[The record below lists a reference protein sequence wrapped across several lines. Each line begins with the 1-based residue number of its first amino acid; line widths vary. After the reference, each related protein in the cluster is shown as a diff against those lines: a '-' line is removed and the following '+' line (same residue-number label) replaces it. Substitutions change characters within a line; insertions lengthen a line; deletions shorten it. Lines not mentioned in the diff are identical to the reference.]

1 LIIQIIKLNK
11 NKQMKNKLIT
21 SALVT
26 SMIGFGSAAVAQTT
40 ISGNLELTY
49 NAVKDKAANAN
60 SFRGFGKESQINLA
74 NKGKLSNG
82 MDYAA
87 GFSLEFDGP
96 DTNFGTG
103 ASATASTGSN
113 VHSENVYIDIISG
126 DTTLTF
132 GADHIQNPDYNPTM
146 LAGFGYVALDG
157 INAVNGLYPKGA
169 NSPYSAY
176 GAGIM
181 QKTPIG
187 TFSYLYVPTNNTNSG
202 AGNDVHNSATPIAFE
217 PTSIVGGNDE
227 SAQEIGFVGDL
238 GVKGLAVRAFMN
250 KSDRPD
256 AETTTDIK
264 GRKIGASYT
273 MGALS
278 FAAEY
283 VKADGVAVGAS
294 ASATNRDS
302 EVKGKSLGIGYAITP
317 TVSASI
323 ARAKAETNCL
333 TVQGSA
339 SATVCGTNDEITDV
353 FAIGYNLGALTST
366 LQFKQVEDSNG
377 VANRDGK
384 SIQARIGAR
393 F

>member
-1 LIIQIIKLNK
+1 
-11 NKQMKNKLIT
+11 MKNKLIT

-49 NAVKDKAANAN
+49 NAVKDKAANIN

-74 NKGKLSNG
+74 NKGKLNNG

-103 ASATASTGSN
+103 AAATASTGSN

-146 LAGFGYVALDG
+146 LAGFGYVAMDG
-157 INAVNGLYPKGA
+157 IGAFNGLYPKGA

-202 AGNDVHNSATPIAFE
+202 AGNDIHNSASPSAFE
-217 PTSIVGGNDE
+217 PTSVVGGNDE

-256 AETTTDIK
+256 AEATSDIK
-264 GRKIGASYT
+264 GRRFGAVYT
-273 MGALS
+273 MQ
-278 FAAEY
+278 
-283 VKADGVAVGAS
+283 
-294 ASATNRDS
+294 
-302 EVKGKSLGIGYAITP
+302 IHHI
-317 TVSASI
+317 
-323 ARAKAETNCL
+323 
-333 TVQGSA
+333 
-339 SATVCGTNDEITDV
+339 
-353 FAIGYNLGALTST
+353 
-366 LQFKQVEDSNG
+366 
-377 VANRDGK
+377 
-384 SIQARIGAR
+384 IQIS
-393 F
+393 

>member
-1 LIIQIIKLNK
+1 
-11 NKQMKNKLIT
+11 MKNKLIT

-49 NAVKDKAANAN
+49 NAVKDKTANIN

-74 NKGKLSNG
+74 NKGKLNNG

-103 ASATASTGSN
+103 AAATASTGSN

-146 LAGFGYVALDG
+146 LAGFGYVAMDG
-157 INAVNGLYPKGA
+157 IGAVNGLYPKGA

-202 AGNDVHNSATPIAFE
+202 AGNDIHNSASPSAFE
-217 PTSIVGGNDE
+217 PTSVVGGNDE

-256 AETTTDIK
+256 AEATSDIK
-264 GRKIGASYT
+264 GRRFGAVYT

-278 FAAEY
+278 FAADY
-283 VKADGVAVGAS
+283 VKVEGVTVGAS
-294 ASATNRDS
+294 GSATNRDS
-302 EVKGKSLGIGYAITP
+302 EVKGRSLGIGYAVTP
-317 TVSASI
+317 NLSASI
-323 ARAKAETNCL
+323 ARAKADTNN
-333 TVQGSA
+333 VGGSG
-339 SATVCGTNDEITDV
+339 GTNDEITDV

-366 LQFKQVEDSNG
+366 LQVKQVEDSNG